1 MTELIVAGEAFN
13 VLVEG
18 EEGAPVLML
27 SNSLGTNLHMWDKQM
42 PAFLEHFRVV
52 RYDTRGHGG
61 SRVTE
66 GPYSIAQLGRDAVS
80 IMDALRL
87 EKVHWL
93 GLSMGGMIGQWL
105 LTHVPE
111 RIDRAVLANTSAQI
125 GTPDLW
131 NERIRVA
138 LEDGMSGLA
147 QSVVERWFTKSFRET
162 HPEDVATILEVLE
175 TTSPEGYAACC
186 GAIRDMDQ
194 LDKIRSITKP
204 VLVIAG
210 RHDPAT
216 PPAMSELIADA
227 IAGAKLVTLEAAHL
241 SNIEEPEAFDRAVLD
256 FLTAEEQEV
265 AEEVIEE
272 TIEETSPAAIEEP
285 VEEPAIE
292 EPVEEPAIEAHA
304 AEDASAGNGEP
315 HADEPAVEAPKKP
328 PRKRTPRKAA
338 VEAAPAIAPEPEV
351 PVETSLEMVAEIETL
366 PEAATEEPAP
376 PEPAPAKKPAARRRP
391 TKKTPAKRSPA
402 RKPAR
407 GVTKKAPAKK
417 APAKKSAVK
426 KAAAKKTSAR
436 RVAAKKTNARPA
448 PRKTATKKTAKRKS
462 AAKKVTAR
470 KSPTRKSAVRKAVTK
485 KTVAKRAP
493 VKKLTAKKLGVK
505 KIVKKTAIKKTAGK
519 KTVAKKPLRRSV
531 QRRAPARK
539 TAARRGPGRKR

>member
-87 EKVHWL
+87 DKVHWL

-272 TIEETSPAAIEEP
+272 TIEETSPA
-285 VEEPAIE
+285 AIE